1 MIKAIVYK
9 SNTGHTMEYAKM
21 LSKKLNIPY
30 FTINEA
36 KNNLKNKEEIVY
48 LGWVCAT
55 KISGLG
61 KVRKKYDIKC
71 CIAVGLYPEDKNY
84 IKNIK
89 DSNKLEDTLFYL
101 RGGLDY
107 TKLKG
112 IKKKLLL
119 MVSNEM
125 EKENKPE
132 NKELI
137 EILKNGAN
145 FVAEE
150 NLEKVLKYINNE

>member
-61 KVRKKYDIKC
+61 KVRKKYDIK
-71 CIAVGLYPEDKNY
+71 
-84 IKNIK
+84 
-89 DSNKLEDTLFYL
+89 
-101 RGGLDY
+101 
-107 TKLKG
+107 
-112 IKKKLLL
+112 
-119 MVSNEM
+119 
-125 EKENKPE
+125 
-132 NKELI
+132 
-137 EILKNGAN
+137 
-145 FVAEE
+145 
-150 NLEKVLKYINNE
+150 

>member
-1 MIKAIVYK
+1 M
-9 SNTGHTMEYAKM
+9 
-21 LSKKLNIPY
+21 
-30 FTINEA
+30 
-36 KNNLKNKEEIVY
+36 
-48 LGWVCAT
+48 
-55 KISGLG
+55 
-61 KVRKKYDIKC
+61 
-71 CIAVGLYPEDKNY
+71 VG
-84 IKNIK
+84 
-89 DSNKLEDTLFYL
+89 
-101 RGGLDY
+101 Y

-119 MVSNEM
+119 MVKNEM